1 MSPKTSSCESA
12 KLRGLCGLVGGVGT
26 WVKHLRRPHGLHGS
40 IKFWRGSKKWRGW
53 RGWHGSMKFFIEKS
67 LLNISQNLQEN
78 ICAGVSS

>member
-40 IKFWRGSKKWRGW
+40 IKFWRGSK
-53 RGWHGSMKFFIEKS
+53 
-67 LLNISQNLQEN
+67 N
-78 ICAGVSS
+78 GVGGVGGMGP